1 MANIVLDNVTKRF
14 GSVTAING
22 LSLDIRHG
30 EFFCVLGPPG
40 AGKTTTLRLIVGLER
55 PDVGTI
61 TIDGELA
68 NDIHPGKR
76 DIAMMFQNLALYPD
90 KTVFDNIAY
99 PLRERKLPK
108 AEIQARVTEVAKS
121 LYIDQ
126 LLARKPAKLSGG
138 ERQRVALGRAMVR
151 RPRATLMDEPLA
163 NLDALLRLEM
173 RVELK
178 NRQKEE
184 GSTLVYV
191 THDQVEAMSMA
202 DRIAVLNHGVLQQ
215 CDIPDVIYGLPT
227 NRFVATVIGSPPTN
241 FMPAEVCRDGADL
254 LVMHPAFTLR
264 AAGAGHPLAA
274 VLDSKRALTG
284 QTLVGVR
291 PEDITVLTENPVPAQ
306 ALPAQVSVLEP
317 LGGET
322 IVELLIGLKSG
333 SGHQDIIKAVIP
345 PVQVLREGQDVWV
358 RFDPDRIH
366 LFDAASGA
374 RLYTTGQTARL
385 AVEGITNFGVP
396 NLLGVRS

>member
-1 MANIVLDNVTKRF
+1 MANIVLDKVTRRF
-14 GSVTAING
+14 GRVTAVNG
-22 LSLDIRHG
+22 LSLDIHHG

-55 PDVGTI
+55 PDEGNI
-61 TIDGELA
+61 IIDGELA
-68 NDIHPGKR
+68 NDIHPGQR

-99 PLRERKLPK
+99 PLRERKLPR
-108 AEIQARVTEVAKS
+108 AEIQTRVTAVAKS
-121 LYIDQ
+121 LYIDH
-126 LLARKPAKLSGG
+126 LLQRKPAKLSGG

-178 NRQKEE
+178 HRQKED

-202 DRIAVLNHGVLQQ
+202 DRIAVLNLGALQQ
-215 CDIPDVIYGLPT
+215 CDIPDVIYNLPA

-241 FMPAEVCRDGADL
+241 FIAAEVSRPDDELRVSHAAFVFRAGGAS
-254 LVMHPAFTLR
+254 
-264 AAGAGHPLAA
+264 HPLVAA
-274 VLDSKRALTG
+274 LAERGELPAK
-284 QTLVGVR
+284 TLVGIR
-291 PEDITVLTENPVPAQ
+291 PEDVQVFATNPGPD

-322 IVELLIGLKSG
+322 IVDLLIGP
-333 SGHQDIIKAVIP
+333 DIIKAVVP
-345 PVQVLREGQDVWV
+345 PAQHLDEGQAVWI

-366 LFDAASGA
+366 FFDAASGV
-374 RLYTTGQTARL
+374 RHYTTGQKARL
-385 AVEGITNFGVP
+385 QCAGRELT
-396 NLLGVRS
+396 

>member
-14 GSVTAING
+14 GRVTAVNG
-22 LSLDIRHG
+22 LSLDIRSG

-40 AGKTTTLRLIVGLER
+40 AGKTTTLRLIVGLEK
-55 PDVGTI
+55 PDEGNVI
-61 TIDGELA
+61 IDGELA
-68 NDIHPGKR
+68 NEIHPGQR

-108 AEIQARVTEVAKS
+108 TEIETKVTAVAKS
-121 LYIDQ
+121 LYIDH
-126 LLARKPAKLSGG
+126 LLQRKPAKLSGG

-151 RPRATLMDEPLA
+151 QPRATLMDEPLA

-178 NRQKEE
+178 HRQKQD

-202 DRIAVLNHGVLQQ
+202 DRIAVLNHGRLQQ
-215 CDIPDVIYGLPT
+215 CDVPDVIYSLPA

-241 FMPAEVCRDGADL
+241 FIAADVSLSNSDL
-254 LVMHPAFTLR
+254 LVSHPAFTLR

-274 VLDSKRALTG
+274 ALADQDALPS
-284 QTLVGVR
+284 QTLIGIR
-291 PEDITVLTENPVPAQ
+291 PEDIQVFTMNPGPD
-306 ALPAQVSVLEP
+306 ALPAEVSVIEP

-322 IVELLIGLKSG
+322 IVDLLFGP
-333 SGHQDIIKAVIP
+333 DIIKAIVP
-345 PVQVLREGQDVWV
+345 PAQQLSESQPVWL
-358 RFDPDRIH
+358 RFDPDQIH
-366 LFDAASGA
+366 FFGATSGM
-374 RLYTTGQTARL
+374 RQYTTGQMARL
-385 AVEGITNFGVP
+385 ECAGRV
-396 NLLGVRS
+396 SA